1 MNKLTVN
8 KTTHVIIAL
17 VLYALIAFL
26 VPASNGLT
34 EIGVRTIGAAVATVY
49 LWTFVATD
57 WTSILSVLL
66 FAITGVMPFGTLL
79 TTGATPVLLIITMS
93 AVTIPL
99 SRTGFIARVINWF
112 VTRKVLKGRPW
123 LFFAFY
129 FFAIYI
135 IGCFLDVAACAL
147 IAPAGGKRAVQRDR
161 L

>member
-99 SRTGFIARVINWF
+99 SRTGFIARVID
-112 VTRKVLKGRPW
+112 VYKRQV
-123 LFFAFY
+123 
-129 FFAIYI
+129 I
-135 IGCFLDVAACAL
+135 ICFLIIL
-147 IAPAGGKRAVQRDR
+147 KILNNR
-161 L
+161 LTKYIESGYT